1 MPCYGQSPSHRSSR
15 KIDKSAAAVAIGHNV
30 QGKKAS
36 HGSWNPLKHR
46 LKVVIIKNSTA
57 KLPGPRMSKQDEK
70 LSTIVSKIV
79 SNGAET
85 R

>member
-1 MPCYGQSPSHRSSR
+1 MPCYGQFLSHRSSR
-15 KIDKSAAAVAIGHNV
+15 KIDKSAAAVAIGHSV
-30 QGKKAS
+30 QGKKA
-36 HGSWNPLKHR
+36 SWNPLKHR

-79 SNGAET
+79 SNGAGCL
-85 R
+85 